1 MGDGVNEP
9 LWQPAVS
16 VELTAL
22 ELLDLVDAHLLR
34 AANAA
39 RNGQGEVQR
48 LHEARAGELRQK
60 VASVAPHLLVP
71 DGTDT
76 A

>member
-1 MGDGVNEP
+1 MNEA

-16 VELTAL
+16 VELSAL

-39 RNGQGEVQR
+39 RTGQHEVQQF
-48 LHEARAGELRQK
+48 HKTRAGELRQK
-60 VASVAPHLLVP
+60 VATVAPHLLVSK
-71 DGTDT
+71 GTDT